1 MSAMEVGQ
9 VARDSTVTG
18 NCARLAR
25 CQALAA
31 SFHSLSLLHVILPAS
46 SEPLVG
52 DALRSG
58 KATTL
63 CLCCELA
70 VVASLHAATKQSSC
84 M

>member
-1 MSAMEVGQ
+1 MEVGQ

-31 SFHSLSLLHVILPAS
+31 SFHSLSLLHVILPARAS
-46 SEPLVG
+46 SEPLVW

>member
-63 CLCCELA
+63 CCALA
-70 VVASLHAATKQSSC
+70 VVASLHAATKRSSC